1 VDECALYAKLTEI
14 FRQVLDDEEIVLNPQ
29 LTADQ
34 TSGWD
39 SLQHVRLMLTV
50 EKGFGIKI
58 ATSEMIR
65 MKNVGDLARLIGQKI
80 SVPAQA
86 RI

>member
-1 VDECALYAKLTEI
+1 MDEHAVYAKLTEI
-14 FRQVLDDEEIVLNPQ
+14 FRHVFDDEEIVLSPQ

-34 TSGWD
+34 TEGWD

-50 EKGFGIKI
+50 EKGFGVKI

-65 MKNVGDLARLIGQKI
+65 MKNVGDLAQLIRQKI
-80 SVPAQA
+80 SATS
-86 RI
+86 